1 MSTDLQEEFVM
12 DGSDDGTN
20 EQKLHGLVQQVE
32 QDHGDEGAGSMAE
45 DLRDRMEETKT
56 EPEDGGDR
64 ED

>member
-1 MSTDLQEEFVM
+1 M